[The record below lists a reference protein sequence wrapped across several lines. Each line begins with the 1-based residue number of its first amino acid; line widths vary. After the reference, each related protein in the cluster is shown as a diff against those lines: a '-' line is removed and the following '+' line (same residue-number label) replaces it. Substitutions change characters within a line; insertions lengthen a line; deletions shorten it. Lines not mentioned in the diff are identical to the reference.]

1 MPEVRNKL
9 MKHHNTHSVG
19 GLDIITYISKVNNLP
34 KTKS

>member
-19 GLDIITYISKVNNLP
+19 GLDITYISKVNNLP